1 MVVDTPFWAALQTA
15 LRDGL
20 PYAGC
25 SAGVAFLTE
34 KTFDSDRQDFDSVWA
49 PGIGYVKDTL
59 FGPHWDIVDTW
70 IPGATDFI
78 AGSVG
83 PGQTFIGL
91 DEETAMV
98 GDGHA
103 WEVMG
108 RAKVHVLRGE
118 EWTLLCRRRRVRAP
132 VAPRG
137 RSGMTARGSAAG
149 LGRDAPIE
157 QRAPE
162 IIRILSEAYPDA
174 KVALRFSNPL
184 EMLVA
189 TILSAQCTDEKVN
202 EVTATLFVKYRTAED
217 YLKVPEDELKADIK
231 PTGFFN
237 QKAISIREACRRIV
251 EVYDGR
257 VPDTMEDLITLR
269 GVARKTANIVMGNAF
284 GKVEGIAVDTH
295 VKRLANRLGFSEQ
308 SDPDK
313 IEQDL
318 MRVIPRDRWFDFTY
332 VLIDH
337 GRATCVARKPRCE
350 ECPVNHLC
358 PSSLV

>member
-1 MVVDTPFWAALQTA
+1 
-15 LRDGL
+15 
-20 PYAGC
+20 
-25 SAGVAFLTE
+25 
-34 KTFDSDRQDFDSVWA
+34 
-49 PGIGYVKDTL
+49 
-59 FGPHWDIVDTW
+59 
-70 IPGATDFI
+70 
-78 AGSVG
+78 
-83 PGQTFIGL
+83 
-91 DEETAMV
+91 
-98 GDGHA
+98 
-103 WEVMG
+103 
-108 RAKVHVLRGE
+108 
-118 EWTLLCRRRRVRAP
+118 
-132 VAPRG
+132 
-137 RSGMTARGSAAG
+137 MTGRGSSDG

-162 IIRILSEAYPDA
+162 IVRILSEAYPDA

-189 TILSAQCTDEKVN
+189 TILSAQSTDEKVN
-202 EVTATLFVKYRTAED
+202 EVTVALFEKYRTAED
-217 YLKVPEDELKADIK
+217 YLKVPEDELKADVK

-318 MRVIPRDRWFDFTY
+318 MRSIPRERWFHFTY

-337 GRATCVARKPRCE
+337 GRAICVARKPRCA
-350 ECPVNHLC
+350 ECPVNHIC